1 MATTGFWPVKSRLK
15 EVIDYAENPDK
26 TIDKKY
32 VDSDLYAA
40 LQYAADD
47 NKTDK
52 RMYVSGINCNAK
64 RAYERMTVT
73 KKRFGKTG
81 GNVAYHG
88 YQSFQSGEVTPEEAH
103 KIGMETARRMWGK
116 SYEMLLPLTLI
127 QTMSIIILLLIPYP
141 LRPAESLKTIFP
153 TITDFVKSRM
163 PYVWIM
169 VKAYLKKQT
178 FTAAIKKNTG

>member
-1 MATTGFWPVKSRLK
+1 MKGGGVNGYHGFWPVKDRLK

-40 LQYAADD
+40 LRYVSNDK
-47 NKTDK
+47 KTDE

-64 RAYERMTVT
+64 RAYERMTAT

-88 YQSFQSGEVTPEEAH
+88 YQSFQTGEATPEEAH
-103 KIGMETARRMWGK
+103 KIGWKPQGGCGETSMK
-116 SYEMLLPLTLI
+116 CCYHTP
-127 QTMSIIILLLIPYP
+127 
-141 LRPAESLKTIFP
+141 
-153 TITDFVKSRM
+153 
-163 PYVWIM
+163 
-169 VKAYLKKQT
+169 
-178 FTAAIKKNTG
+178 

>member
-26 TIDKKY
+26 TIDKNY

-47 NKTDK
+47 KKTDE

-64 RAYERMTVT
+64 RAYERMTAT

-88 YQSFQSGEVTPEEAH
+88 YQSFQTGRKFENHISDHYRLREISDAISLEH
-103 KIGMETARRMWGK
+103 GK
-116 SYEMLLPLTLI
+116 S
-127 QTMSIIILLLIPYP
+127 ILKD
-141 LRPAESLKTIFP
+141 A
-153 TITDFVKSRM
+153 
-163 PYVWIM
+163 
-169 VKAYLKKQT
+169 T
-178 FTAAIKKNTG
+178 FTAVKRKLFLFLTILLPDKMC

>member
-52 RMYVSGINCNAK
+52 RMYVSGINCK
-64 RAYERMTVT
+64 RTHFTELHRILH
-73 KKRFGKTG
+73 KNFLIWRCQKG
-81 GNVAYHG
+81 GSFLRLIIHSFSDTHG
-88 YQSFQSGEVTPEEAH
+88 QSH
-103 KIGMETARRMWGK
+103 R
-116 SYEMLLPLTLI
+116 
-127 QTMSIIILLLIPYP
+127 
-141 LRPAESLKTIFP
+141 
-153 TITDFVKSRM
+153 
-163 PYVWIM
+163 
-169 VKAYLKKQT
+169 
-178 FTAAIKKNTG
+178 